1 MAVTEGLE
9 YVPLDGRLGSA
20 AMEGSNGGVTP
31 EGVRAGDRV
40 ALQALVERRGPAVV
54 AFCTQVCGPQNAD
67 RAAAEAFARFR
78 AAVRAAP
85 DLRALNPEALLRGA
99 TRHAAASLARQPSG
113 PPPHGRL
120 KSRGTQTCEHV
131 PTMLAARAN
140 GALGSADL
148 DRLARHLERCERCDA
163 LAEIFRRA
171 ELAYQDPAV
180 DTLGSDTTSVLVE
193 ALLAVPGDPYAVAPA
208 PAADAPAPLEA
219 LTGAFPTL
227 PDVDD
232 EVPVEVA
239 PPPAPAVPAAE
250 PEPVADEPELA
261 AVPEVEVDEGAPLA
275 PEVPELAAAEGDE
288 DLGLTMEWD
297 NELPPLEAEGADE
310 EDREAEPEPGSVL
323 TGGAKAR
330 RSGPRPLVILLPILL
345 VVAIAA
351 GAAAVAGVFSG
362 DTSTP
367 AISKPPA
374 PHVQAPVT
382 TPLPIRIRHKPRTTA
397 STTAPAGTAASTTG
411 TPATTTGTAS
421 STAPAGPA
429 GGTASTTAP

>member
-1 MAVTEGLE
+1 MAVTDGLE
-9 YVPLDGRLGSA
+9 YVPLDGRLGST
-20 AMEGSNGGVTP
+20 AMEGSGNGGVTP
-31 EGVRAGDRV
+31 EGVRAGDRM
-40 ALQALVERRGPAVV
+40 ALQGLVDRRGPAVI

-85 DLRALNPEALLRGA
+85 DLGALDPETLLRGA

-120 KSRGTQTCEHV
+120 RSRGTQTCEHV

-163 LAEIFRRA
+163 LGEIFRRA
-171 ELAYQDPAV
+171 ELAYQDPVV
-180 DTLGSDTTSVLVE
+180 DTLGTDTSSVLLD

-208 PAADAPAPLEA
+208 PAAGAAAPAEV
-219 LTGAFPTL
+219 LTGAFPAL
-227 PDVDD
+227 PDLDD

-239 PPPAPAVPAAE
+239 PPVVVPEPEPVAEVAEAELELVPAAE
-250 PEPVADEPELA
+250 PELAEVAEPEA
-261 AVPEVEVDEGAPLA
+261 EAPELDAAPL
-275 PEVPELAAAEGDE
+275 DE
-288 DLGLTMEWD
+288 ADADLGLTMEWD
-297 NELPPLEAEGADE
+297 NELPPLEPE
-310 EDREAEPEPGSVL
+310 EEYHEAEPEPGSVL
-323 TGGAKAR
+323 TGGTKVR
-330 RSGPRPLVILLPILL
+330 RTAPRPLVILLPLLL

-382 TPLPIRIRHKPRTTA
+382 TPLPIRIRHRPAASTA
-397 STTAPAGTAASTTG
+397 TPSTTAATGTSTGATSGTAASD
-411 TPATTTGTAS
+411 
-421 STAPAGPA
+421 
-429 GGTASTTAP
+429 GTASTTVP

>member
-1 MAVTEGLE
+1 
-9 YVPLDGRLGSA
+9 
-20 AMEGSNGGVTP
+20 MEGSGNGGVTP
-31 EGVRAGDRV
+31 EGVRAGDRM
-40 ALQALVERRGPAVV
+40 ALQGLVDRRGPAVI

-85 DLRALNPEALLRGA
+85 DLGALDPETLLRGA

-120 KSRGTQTCEHV
+120 RSRGTQTCEHV

-163 LAEIFRRA
+163 LGEIFRRA
-171 ELAYQDPAV
+171 ELAYQDPVV
-180 DTLGSDTTSVLVE
+180 DTLGTDTSSVLLD

-208 PAADAPAPLEA
+208 PAAGAAAPAEV
-219 LTGAFPTL
+219 LTGAFPAL
-227 PDVDD
+227 PDLDD

-239 PPPAPAVPAAE
+239 PPVVVPEPEPVAEVAEAELELVPAAE
-250 PEPVADEPELA
+250 PELAEVAEPEA
-261 AVPEVEVDEGAPLA
+261 EAPELDAAPL
-275 PEVPELAAAEGDE
+275 DE
-288 DLGLTMEWD
+288 ADADLGLTMEWD
-297 NELPPLEAEGADE
+297 NELPPLEPE
-310 EDREAEPEPGSVL
+310 EEYHEAEPEPGSVL
-323 TGGAKAR
+323 TGGTKVR
-330 RSGPRPLVILLPILL
+330 RTAPRPLVILLPLLL

-382 TPLPIRIRHKPRTTA
+382 TPLPIRIRHRPAASTA
-397 STTAPAGTAASTTG
+397 TPSTTAATGTSTGATSGTAASD
-411 TPATTTGTAS
+411 
-421 STAPAGPA
+421 
-429 GGTASTTAP
+429 GTASTTVP

>member
-1 MAVTEGLE
+1 MAVTDGLE
-9 YVPLDGRLGSA
+9 YVPLDGRLGSP

-31 EGVRAGDRV
+31 EGVRAGDRM
-40 ALQALVERRGPAVV
+40 ALQGLVDRRGPAVI

-85 DLRALNPEALLRGA
+85 DLGALDPETLLRGA

-163 LAEIFRRA
+163 LGEIFRRA
-171 ELAYQDPAV
+171 ELAYQDPVV
-180 DTLGSDTTSVLVE
+180 DTLGTDTSSVLLD

-208 PAADAPAPLEA
+208 PAADAATPAEV
-219 LTGAFPTL
+219 LTGAFPAL
-227 PDVDD
+227 PDLDD

-239 PPPAPAVPAAE
+239 PPPVVVEVVPEVVEPAVE
-250 PEPVADEPELA
+250 PEPVAEVAEAELELEPGAEPELA
-261 AVPEVEVDEGAPLA
+261 AVPAT
-275 PEVPELAAAEGDE
+275 ELEADPADE

-297 NELPPLEAEGADE
+297 NELPPLEPE
-310 EDREAEPEPGSVL
+310 EEYHEAEPEPGSVL
-323 TGGAKAR
+323 TGGTKVR
-330 RSGPRPLVILLPILL
+330 RSGPRPLMILLPLLL

-382 TPLPIRIRHKPRTTA
+382 TPLPIRIKHRPAASTATPSSTAAAAGTTASSSTAAPSDTTA
-397 STTAPAGTAASTTG
+397 STTSP
-411 TPATTTGTAS
+411 
-421 STAPAGPA
+421 
-429 GGTASTTAP
+429 

>member
-1 MAVTEGLE
+1 MAVTDGLE
-9 YVPLDGRLGSA
+9 YVPLDGRLGST
-20 AMEGSNGGVTP
+20 AMEGSGNGGVTP
-31 EGVRAGDRV
+31 EGVRAGDRM
-40 ALQALVERRGPAVV
+40 ALQGLVDRRGPAVI
-54 AFCTQVCGPQNAD
+54 AFCTQVSGPQNAD

-85 DLRALNPEALLRGA
+85 DLGALDPETLLRGA

-120 KSRGTQTCEHV
+120 RSRGTQTCEHV

-163 LAEIFRRA
+163 LGEIFRRA
-171 ELAYQDPAV
+171 ELAYQDPVV
-180 DTLGSDTTSVLVE
+180 DTLGTDTSSVLME

-208 PAADAPAPLEA
+208 PAEGAAAPAEV
-219 LTGAFPTL
+219 LTGAFPAL
-227 PDVDD
+227 PDLDD
-232 EVPVEVA
+232 EVLVEVA
-239 PPPAPAVPAAE
+239 PPVVVPEPEPVAEVAEAELELVPAAE
-250 PEPVADEPELA
+250 PELAGVAEPEA
-261 AVPEVEVDEGAPLA
+261 PELDAAPLD
-275 PEVPELAAAEGDE
+275 AADA

-297 NELPPLEAEGADE
+297 NELPPLEPE
-310 EDREAEPEPGSVL
+310 EEYHEAEPEPGSVL
-323 TGGAKAR
+323 TGGTKVR
-330 RSGPRPLVILLPILL
+330 RTAPRPLVILLPLLL

-382 TPLPIRIRHKPRTTA
+382 TPLPIRIKHRPAA
-397 STTAPAGTAASTTG
+397 STATPGDTAATGTSTGATSGTAASD
-411 TPATTTGTAS
+411 
-421 STAPAGPA
+421 
-429 GGTASTTAP
+429 GTASTTVP

>member
-9 YVPLDGRLGSA
+9 YVPLDGRLGSS
-20 AMEGSNGGVTP
+20 AMEGSANGGVTP

-40 ALQALVERRGPAVV
+40 ALQGLVDRRGPAVI

-85 DLRALNPEALLRGA
+85 DLTGLDPESLLRGA

-120 KSRGTQTCEHV
+120 RSRGTQTCEHV

-140 GALGSADL
+140 GALGPADL

-163 LAEIFRRA
+163 LGEIFRRA

-180 DTLGSDTTSVLVE
+180 DTLGTDTSSVLIE

-208 PAADAPAPLEA
+208 PAEGAPGPAEV
-219 LTGAFPTL
+219 LTGAFPAL
-227 PDVDD
+227 PDLDD

-239 PPPAPAVPAAE
+239 PPVVVPEPE
-250 PEPVADEPELA
+250 PEPVAEVAEAELELVPEAEPTLAEVAEPDAEAEAPELDA
-261 AVPEVEVDEGAPLA
+261 ADA
-275 PEVPELAAAEGDE
+275 

-297 NELPPLEAEGADE
+297 NELPEIAGPEDE
-310 EDREAEPEPGSVL
+310 VHEAEPEPGSVL
-323 TGGAKAR
+323 TGGTKVR
-330 RSGPRPLVILLPILL
+330 RSTPRPLMILLPLLL

-362 DTSTP
+362 DDPTP

-382 TPLPIRIRHKPRTTA
+382 TPLPIRIRHRP
-397 STTAPAGTAASTTG
+397 AASTA
-411 TPATTTGTAS
+411 TPGSTAATGTAS
-421 STAPAGPA
+421 ASSATPGDTATAP
-429 GGTASTTAP
+429 

>member
-1 MAVTEGLE
+1 MAVTDGLE
-9 YVPLDGRLGSA
+9 YVPLDGRLGSP

-31 EGVRAGDRV
+31 EGVRAGDRM
-40 ALQALVERRGPAVV
+40 ALQGLVDRRGPAVV

-85 DLRALNPEALLRGA
+85 DLGALDPETLLRGA

-163 LAEIFRRA
+163 LGEIFRRA
-171 ELAYQDPAV
+171 ELAYQDPVV
-180 DTLGSDTTSVLVE
+180 DTLGTDTSSVLLD

-208 PAADAPAPLEA
+208 PAADAAAPAEV
-219 LTGAFPTL
+219 LTGAFPAL
-227 PDVDD
+227 PDLDD

-239 PPPAPAVPAAE
+239 PPPVVVPEPEPVAEIAEAEPALVPAAE
-250 PEPVADEPELA
+250 PELAEVADPE
-261 AVPEVEVDEGAPLA
+261 A
-275 PEVPELAAAEGDE
+275 PEVDDAAPLDDGDA

-297 NELPPLEAEGADE
+297 NELAPLAPEDE
-310 EDREAEPEPGSVL
+310 YHEAEPEPGSVL
-323 TGGAKAR
+323 TGGRKVR
-330 RSGPRPLVILLPILL
+330 RSGPRPLVILLPLLL

-382 TPLPIRIRHKPRTTA
+382 TPLPIRIRHRPAASTATPSDTAAAGTTA
-397 STTAPAGTAASTTG
+397 SSSTAAPSDTAASTTS
-411 TPATTTGTAS
+411 P
-421 STAPAGPA
+421 
-429 GGTASTTAP
+429 